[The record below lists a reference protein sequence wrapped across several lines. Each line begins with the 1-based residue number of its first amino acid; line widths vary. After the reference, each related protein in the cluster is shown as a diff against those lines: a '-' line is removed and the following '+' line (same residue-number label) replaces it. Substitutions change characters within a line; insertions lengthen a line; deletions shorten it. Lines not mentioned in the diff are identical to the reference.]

1 MNGRLPNY
9 PGDATFEVRRSG
21 GFEPMAKSIDDKT
34 FYAMFRRPLLDA
46 AAKPKKCTKT
56 KPPQLTLSMVNR

>member
-1 MNGRLPNY
+1 
-9 PGDATFEVRRSG
+9 
-21 GFEPMAKSIDDKT
+21 MAKSIDDKT

-46 AAKPKKCTKT
+46 AAKPQKCTKT